1 MKWLIKQLPGHNWV
15 SAFLMNEFILN
26 DMQIAKTNG
35 YTAHEMLPTDMLNAL
50 FLYFCQG
57 AIYSYAPSLCAALYA
72 GYC

>member
-1 MKWLIKQLPGHNWV
+1 
-15 SAFLMNEFILN
+15 MNEFILN

-57 AIYSYAPSLCAALYA
+57 AIYSYAVSMRCSLCRLLLISHSVILSLTS
-72 GYC
+72 

>member
-1 MKWLIKQLPGHNWV
+1 
-15 SAFLMNEFILN
+15 MNEFILD

-50 FLYFCQG
+50 CFYFCQG

>member
-1 MKWLIKQLPGHNWV
+1 
-15 SAFLMNEFILN
+15 MNEFILN

-35 YTAHEMLPTDMLNAL
+35 YTAHEMLPMDMLNAL